1 MNLEEYVN
9 YSEEKETNEILNNE
23 KILALFTNLKSKKT
37 KDAEEEENESDEEED
52 DSTEIHQ
59 ITYREAL
66 SAVEVLEYY
75 FMQQDVDEAAQSN
88 HDQALSNLQKEIR
101 KLQNSSFKQ
110 VDIKAFFGLAD

>member
-9 YSEEKETNEILNNE
+9 YPEEKETNEILNNE
-23 KILALFTNLKSKKT
+23 EILALFTNLEPKKT
-37 KDAEEEENESDEEED
+37 KGAEEEENKSDREKD

-59 ITYREAL
+59 ITHHEAL
-66 SAVEVLEYY
+66 SAIE
-75 FMQQDVDEAAQSN
+75 DI
-88 HDQALSNLQKEIR
+88 K